1 MMSHLK
7 IQNFLSLRDVDIEIK
22 PLTVLVGPQATGKSL
37 IAKLVYLFNHIPV
50 IVQKVFLGAMQRKE
64 NANINAAL
72 EDVEKLFIN
81 IFPAYSWKSQSFHIF
96 FEDKDM
102 QISIKNNGEKLE
114 VVWAGEYIQ
123 LIKSFH
129 PVFEENY
136 KEIDLLKNKFF
147 NTIKKLEKE
156 EFFRLSKFIYLQM
169 KVSKFQ
175 NKDMIFVPA
184 ERSFFAMIQKN
195 PFFFW
200 REEDSVPVD
209 YFIKEF
215 GSFYSQLESAISSED
230 KNTQS
235 SFSLRIPAGIVDGSY
250 EYDSKEMKG
259 YIRHDND
266 VRTEM
271 KDASSGEQEF
281 IPIFLVLNRKHFFG
295 KGCIIEEP
303 EAHLF
308 PGAQKEMTKLLA
320 ENFNQ
325 SKSLFITTHS
335 PYLLTVFNN
344 LVHAGLLERKFGKDQ
359 DKIKKLNRVV
369 AKKYRINPSE
379 FAAYLVDRG
388 VVKDIVNSKSKL
400 INASTIDAV
409 SDKIFSEF
417 DQLLELES

>member
-1 MMSHLK
+1 M
-7 IQNFLSLRDVDIEIK
+7 V
-22 PLTVLVGPQATGKSL
+22 
-37 IAKLVYLFNHIPV
+37 
-50 IVQKVFLGAMQRKE
+50 
-64 NANINAAL
+64 
-72 EDVEKLFIN
+72 
-81 IFPAYSWKSQSFHIF
+81 
-96 FEDKDM
+96 
-102 QISIKNNGEKLE
+102 
-114 VVWAGEYIQ
+114 
-123 LIKSFH
+123 
-129 PVFEENY
+129 
-136 KEIDLLKNKFF
+136 
-147 NTIKKLEKE
+147 
-156 EFFRLSKFIYLQM
+156 
-169 KVSKFQ
+169 
-175 NKDMIFVPA
+175 FVPA

-215 GSFYSQLESAISSED
+215 GSFYSQLEAAISFEN
-230 KNTQS
+230 KNTPS

-325 SKSLFITTHS
+325 SKNLFITTHS

-344 LVHAGLLERKFGKDQ
+344 LVHAGLLEQKFQNDEERSR
-359 DKIKKLNRVV
+359 KLNRVV
-369 AKKYRINPSE
+369 AKKYRIDPSE

-388 VVKDIVNSKSKL
+388 VVKNIVNSKSKL